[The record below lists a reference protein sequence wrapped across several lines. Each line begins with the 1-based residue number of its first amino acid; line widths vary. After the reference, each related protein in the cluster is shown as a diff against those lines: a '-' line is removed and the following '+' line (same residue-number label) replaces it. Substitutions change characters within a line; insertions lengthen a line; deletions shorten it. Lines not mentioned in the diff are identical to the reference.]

1 MIESDREIRQC
12 SLLNINISVDKTSR
26 VNWKKDLARMIREN
40 FASANIQ
47 KYRTIPSVKKKC
59 GDSLLSCYYQ
69 CRCILHVSQLNITLG
84 GLHHLTVKQT
94 TKVGGGG
101 G

>member
-1 MIESDREIRQC
+1 
-12 SLLNINISVDKTSR
+12 
-26 VNWKKDLARMIREN
+26 MIREN
-40 FASANIQ
+40 FASGNIQ
-47 KYRTIPSVKKKC
+47 KIQNNPLC
-59 GDSLLSCYYQ
+59 EDMWGDSLLSCYYQ